1 MINKNETNNDIDK
14 VIVYQNKKIDLII
27 KKNKNN
33 IQELEDRIK
42 VSENLLNNLGI
53 NIKIEDVSLKT
64 RNKVLSMPSW
74 EELINIA
81 KNEIKSQAKIESIFT
96 DKEIKENEEY
106 INALRDDF
114 DSLHHL
120 DEYDYMIC
128 AIGALIASLIDIL
141 LVGIPMSPTPDGIKA
156 GSFANYI
163 RKLFE
168 NKYGTDEIQ
177 KLANSYDAKV
187 PYDLQHNI
195 LNAENMVDVQIKGLS
210 SQYHRLLSLGHD
222 PFLGFIIGVLDI
234 MNGTITTIDKKGK
247 FVRQV
252 VKYKDLSKRIE
263 TDYIQAI
270 LKQIN
275 HLKTDVATE
284 MSLPAPLMGLFNFL
298 DLGEIE
304 YVMNGG
310 NGKGT
315 IAEIIQQMYYNGFD
329 FIHFCSQSISVAVL
343 EIFVRVAY
351 SIKRVKEG
359 FGLKESI
366 PELPP
371 LKINKEKHPKIAT
384 MLFLSHSGAV
394 AINSGKICFTK
405 NPLSINY
412 AEWMAFALYSFNQL
426 KWVLIDKPMLRGNYV
441 TGILNKEFDEA
452 FIDID
457 AFVKN
462 YSSRSI
468 S

>member
-1 MINKNETNNDIDK
+1 MFGGLGAGVGGAISFTALYGLGTVGLSGAGIMSGLAAAGGIVDAGAAAGIFVLAAPVAVLAGTGVAISKNLNHK
-14 VIVYQNKKIDLII
+14 QLM
-27 KKNKNN
+27 
-33 IQELEDRIK
+33 QE
-42 VSENLLNNLGI
+42 
-53 NIKIEDVSLKT
+53 
-64 RNKVLSMPSW
+64 
-74 EELINIA
+74 
-81 KNEIKSQAKIESIFT
+81 
-96 DKEIKENEEY
+96 
-106 INALRDDF
+106 
-114 DSLHHL
+114 
-120 DEYDYMIC
+120 
-128 AIGALIASLIDIL
+128 
-141 LVGIPMSPTPDGIKA
+141 
-156 GSFANYI
+156 

-168 NKYGTDEIQ
+168 NKYGADEIQ
-177 KLANSYDAKV
+177 KLANSYNAKV

-210 SQYHRLLSLGHD
+210 PQYHRLLSLGHD
-222 PFLGFIIGVLDI
+222 PFLSFIIGVLDI

-270 LKQIN
+270 LKQIS

-284 MSLPAPLMGLFNFL
+284 MGLPAPLMGLFNFL
-298 DLGEIE
+298 DLGELE

-329 FIHFCSQSISVAVL
+329 FIHFCSQSISVSVL

-359 FGLKESI
+359 FSLKESI

-371 LKINKEKHPKIAT
+371 LKINREKHPKIAT

-441 TGILNKEFDEA
+441 KGILNKEFDEA

-462 YSSRSI
+462 YSSSSI

>member
-14 VIVYQNKKIDLII
+14 VIVYQNKKIDLIN
-27 KKNKNN
+27 KKNKDNM
-33 IQELEDRIK
+33 QELEERIN
-42 VSENLLNNLGI
+42 VSENLLNDLGI
-53 NIKIEDVSLKT
+53 NIRIDDVSLKT
-64 RNKVLSMPSW
+64 RNKVLSMSSW
-74 EELINIA
+74 DELVNLA
-81 KNEIKSQAKIESIFT
+81 KSEIEGQAKIESIFT
-96 DKEIKENEEY
+96 DKEIKENERY
-106 INALRDDF
+106 VSALREDF
-114 DSLHHL
+114 DSLHRL

-128 AIGALIASLIDIL
+128 AIGSLIASLIDIM
-141 LVGIPMSPTPDGIKA
+141 LVGIPVSPTSDGIKA
-156 GSFANYI
+156 GSLANYV

-195 LNAENMVDVQIKGLS
+195 MNAKNMVDVQINGLCP
-210 SQYHRLLSLGHD
+210 QYHRLFSLGHD
-222 PFLGFIIGVLDI
+222 PFIGFIIGVLDI
-234 MNGTITTIDKKGK
+234 MNGTITTIDKKSK
-247 FVRQV
+247 LVRQV
-252 VKYKDLSKRIE
+252 VKYTDLSKRIE

-275 HLKTDVATE
+275 HLKTDIATD
-284 MSLPAPLMGLFNFL
+284 MGLPAPLMGLFNFL

-304 YVMNGG
+304 YVMNRG

-329 FIHFCSQSISVAVL
+329 FIHFCSQSLSVAVL

-359 FGLKESI
+359 FSLKESI

-371 LKINKEKHPKIAT
+371 LKINREKHPKIAT

-412 AEWMAFALYSFNQL
+412 AEWMAFALYSFNQI
-426 KWVLIDKPMLRGNYV
+426 KWVLIDKPILRENYIN
-441 TGILNKEFDEA
+441 GILDKEFDEV
-452 FIDID
+452 FVDID

-462 YSSRSI
+462 YNSSK
-468 S
+468 